1 MQLFY
6 RFVHTFTRL
15 IFIFFYRHR
24 AYGIENLIDGP
35 AIIAPNHISFL
46 DPPLVGVSCP
56 EPVAFLAKDT
66 LFKSPLLGIVIR
78 NLNAY
83 PVSGKIKDL
92 SSIKVILGILKEN
105 KKVIIFPEGI
115 RTHDGKLSS
124 IKPGICM
131 LAMRA
136 GVPIIPVHIKGTFEI
151 WPRSRSFPKL
161 YGSTKCVFGKPV
173 YPSEYAGLNK
183 KEAQE
188 AMAHEI
194 KKRIEQLSTHEQA
207 DL

>member
-1 MQLFY
+1 MNLFY
-6 RFVHTFTRL
+6 SFTHSIIRL
-15 IFIFFYRHR
+15 IFKIIYGHQ
-24 AYGIENLIDGP
+24 AYGIENLIKGP

-46 DPPLVGVSCP
+46 DPPLVAVSCP

-66 LFKSPLLGIVIR
+66 LFRQFFLGFIIR
-78 NLNAY
+78 NLNAF

-92 SSIKVILGILKEN
+92 SSIKVILGILK
-105 KKVIIFPEGI
+105 KQQKVIIFPEGI

-136 GVPIIPVHIKGTFEI
+136 DVPIIPVYIKGTFEI
-151 WPRSRSFPKL
+151 WPRRQKFPKL
-161 YGSTKCVFGKPV
+161 SGKTRCVFGKPI
-173 YPSEYAGLNK
+173 YPSSYQELNK

-188 AMAHEI
+188 EMAKEI
-194 KKRIEQLSTHEQA
+194 KKRILGLSSSEINE
-207 DL
+207 

>member
-1 MQLFY
+1 MHLFY
-6 RFVHTFTRL
+6 KFIHTFAGL
-15 IFIFFYRHR
+15 LFKILYRHR
-24 AYGIENLIDGP
+24 AFGIENLIEGP

-66 LFKSPLLGIVIR
+66 LFKKPLLGSMIR

-83 PVSGKIKDL
+83 PVSGKIKDV
-92 SSIKVILGILKEN
+92 SSIKVILGILKEQ

-131 LAMRA
+131 LAIRA
-136 GVPIIPVHIKGTFEI
+136 NVPIIPVHIKGTFEI
-151 WPRSRSFPKL
+151 WPRHRSFPKL
-161 YGSTKCVFGKPV
+161 WGKTQCVFGDPIF
-173 YPSEYAGLNK
+173 PSSYSGLEK

-188 AMAHEI
+188 KMALEI
-194 KKRIEQLSTHEQA
+194 KKRISSLSSKS
-207 DL
+207 

>member
-6 RFVHTFTRL
+6 KFSHTLVRFLFKCL
-15 IFIFFYRHR
+15 YRHR
-24 AYGIENLIDGP
+24 IYGNDNLIEGP

-46 DPPLVGVSCP
+46 DPPLVGASYP
-56 EPVAFLAKDT
+56 EPVAFLAKDS
-66 LFKSPLLGIVIR
+66 LFKKPLLGTMIR

-83 PVSGKIKDL
+83 PVSGKIKDTA
-92 SSIKVILGILKEN
+92 SIKVILGILKEQ

-136 GVPIIPVHIKGTFEI
+136 NVPIIPVHIKGTFEI

-161 YGSTKCVFGKPV
+161 WGKTQCVFGEPIHPRS
-173 YPSEYAGLNK
+173 YEGLSK

-188 AMAHEI
+188 KMTLEI
-194 KKRIEQLSTHEQA
+194 KKRINDLSSNS
-207 DL
+207 